1 MLPNRGLTRGPSLG
15 DRSNDFFVTRGE
27 RPKIERGGGQGI
39 QYLVSLQWPVV
50 QLDFSDGMHM
60 TENSYM
66 PQSARMR
73 AQIQACISVE
83 NASNAQVTPE
93 CMRK

>member
-1 MLPNRGLTRGPSLG
+1 MVAPGGSKY
-15 DRSNDFFVTRGE
+15 NDFFVTRGE
-27 RPKIERGGGQGI
+27 RPKIEGGMGQGI

-60 TENSYM
+60 TDNSYM

-73 AQIQACISVE
+73 ANTGMH
-83 NASNAQVTPE
+83 NARMQVTPE
-93 CMRK
+93 CK